1 MAHQLSSNQLYGG
14 GYDQR
19 INGTIQL
26 DRVKG
31 HTPFGYYD
39 NDPEFIKDA
48 TRATAF
54 VAQRLGVAGNSGGQ
68 TIITE
73 LTVYAAM
80 EEAVTTYGNTV
91 YQYKVRDNYINLEG
105 SDTLPFTQTDVADKI
120 VLSLDDTINS
130 PVYWSNSRAAD
141 WAEIGFD
148 TANSSSAAG
157 GEIFICS
164 SSMNDYLAPDLTKL
178 GNFGFFTY
186 QNPAYCYTDASY
198 VYPTTSYPTAVRGQ
212 SLLTFDFST
221 IVYPQFNKVAGPTV
235 STTHYS
241 SSYTTFNTTGIS
253 IFSSIPG
260 SSSFSITGS
269 NGNQFLFVVTASSL
283 PSDTSNI
290 FYIATGSTANET
302 AQNIAIKVNNVTS
315 NFGLIIN
322 ANTSSI
328 TPTTLNLTSSF
339 GSSIDPSSGFQINWN
354 YPSNTPNNVVFTYN
368 TTTNPTWNTYEIT
381 DGKSWIYFF
390 TTIRIQDY
398 FYGADNKNMGISD
411 WWQTVNTSY
420 YQDVM
425 KGRNLNGRLLNNSL
439 QTQIRIA
446 EAYAQEAGIGGYTT
460 EYTGSL
466 TLISGQQNYDLNAW
480 ASASLNL
487 SEGDRIEV
495 RQIFYQEP
503 PAIVRYFDPYAGTG
517 TGVQGLLETFG
528 FGSYSP
534 GVNFMLMP
542 VYWDIQK
549 IQAIEFNDQ
558 VRKSAYSFDL
568 VNNQLRLFPV
578 PTNPSTL
585 LFKYMKTSD
594 KYMPSTDTRP
604 NIVSDVMNVPY
615 RNPIYTNINQ
625 IGRSWIFRYTL
636 ALCKEIEGQLR
647 ASIASTGQTLI
658 INGTELLTDSRTEK
672 LDLITELREYLDQT
686 TRRSQLE
693 RKQQESQFTQ
703 QTMNQ
708 IPLLIYSL

>member
-80 EEAVTTYGNTV
+80 EEAVTTYGNAV
-91 YQYKVRDNYINLEG
+91 YQYKIRDNYINLEG
-105 SDTLPFTQTDVADKI
+105 SETLPFTQTDVADKI

-141 WAEIGFD
+141 WADIGFD

-164 SSMNDYLAPDLTKL
+164 SSLNDYLSPDLTKL

-221 IVYPQFNKVAGPTV
+221 IVYPQFNKVAGATV
-235 STTHYS
+235 ATLHYS
-241 SSYTTFNTTGIS
+241 ESYTTFNTTAQA
-253 IFSSIPG
+253 IFTSTPG
-260 SSSFSITGS
+260 SSSFSVTAS
-269 NGNQFLFVVTASSL
+269 NGTDKFLFVVTASAL
-283 PSDTSNI
+283 PNDTI
-290 FYIATGSTANET
+290 TTFYIATGSNANNTAN
-302 AQNIAIKVNNVTS
+302 NIAKKLNSVTS
-315 NFGLIIN
+315 NFGVTITAI
-322 ANTSSI
+322 TGS
-328 TPTTLNLTSSF
+328 TPTTLELSSSF
-339 GSSIDPSSGFQINWN
+339 GSTVDPSVNFQIN
-354 YPSNTPNNVVFTYN
+354 YLDGTSTPQQVVFTQPN
-368 TTTNPTWNTYEIT
+368 TYNTYEIT
-381 DGKSWIYFF
+381 DGKSFIYFF

-398 FYGADNKNMGISD
+398 FYGADNKNLSISN

-466 TLISGQQNYDLNAW
+466 TLIPGQQNYDLNAW
-480 ASASLNL
+480 ASSSLNL
-487 SEGDRIEV
+487 SEGDRIEI
-495 RQIFYQEP
+495 RQLFYQEP

-558 VRKSAYSFDL
+558 VRKSAFSFDL

-578 PTNPSTL
+578 PTDPSTL

-693 RKQQESQFTQ
+693 RKQQESEFSR